1 MPAAP
6 TLIQAE
12 SVFREYRLGETVIR
26 AVDDVSLGVGRGEF
40 LALLGSSGSGKST
53 LSRLMAG
60 LSAHLRRDSRAR
72 TKPGRIGSGRTGAV
86 SPRGGRDGFPVVYTC
101 CRAWAQPI
109 FCESWRH
116 GAIRRFLR
124 CRARL
129 ADRASANLGDN
140 HLPSQA
146 KPARRENIAC
156 PLVAGTRCNR
166 IRDHRQSYR
175 RTIPRGARGAPQPR

>member
-1 MPAAP
+1 MF
-6 TLIQAE
+6 THAE
-12 SVFREYRLGETVIR
+12 SVSREYRLGETVIR
-26 AVDDVSLGVGRGEF
+26 AVDDVSLTVGNGRSLFFAKVGAMELFGGFFGVV
-40 LALLGSSGSGKST
+40 L
-53 LSRLMAG
+53 
-60 LSAHLRRDSRAR
+60 
-72 TKPGRIGSGRTGAV
+72 
-86 SPRGGRDGFPVVYTC
+86 
-101 CRAWAQPI
+101 
-109 FCESWRH
+109 
-116 GAIRRFLR
+116 
-124 CRARL
+124 RL